1 MGLPRVIRAVKGA
14 ANMPPEK
21 ILGKRHA
28 TRLLGTRSHPR
39 SSGKKC
45 GAGLLGPFQQATE
58 GLPAVGIGV

>member
-1 MGLPRVIRAVKGA
+1 
-14 ANMPPEK
+14 MPPEK